1 MNRLVLTY
9 LFTVSFLRAKFTHL
23 KRIANTAYYCRC
35 ITAANTTLTITTH
48 QDAIENKTPIS
59 MEMPINNLD
68 RTTGTILSYEIS
80 TRYGEAGLPDDTIHV
95 KFTGHAGQSLG
106 FCLAKGVHLE
116 VL

>member
-1 MNRLVLTY
+1 MM
-9 LFTVSFLRAKFTHL
+9 FT
-23 KRIANTAYYCRC
+23 NYYCS
-35 ITAANTTLTITTH
+35 ILLQ
-48 QDAIENKTPIS
+48 QDALEKKIPIS

-116 VL
+116 VCPSTGITTTSVSTDMLMRCYCY

>member
-1 MNRLVLTY
+1 
-9 LFTVSFLRAKFTHL
+9 
-23 KRIANTAYYCRC
+23 
-35 ITAANTTLTITTH
+35 
-48 QDAIENKTPIS
+48 

-116 VL
+116 VCVLVLLLLSLLLLLLLALLMSLLVLTCWCAATTSKQCYCTKQPLGS